1 MIASHELNFGSRIIF
16 KRLYVVLV
24 LQGND
29 LWNSFSLSV
38 FPIAMVIAT
47 VVSYLFV
54 QGCRRCYIDRFAW
67 LLSQSLLAHIA
78 ADDCGARIILP
89 LA

>member
-1 MIASHELNFGSRIIF
+1 MEFFCL
-16 KRLYVVLV
+16 
-24 LQGND
+24 
-29 LWNSFSLSV
+29 
-38 FPIAMVIAT
+38 FPYRCSDAMAMAT
-47 VVSYLFV
+47 VISYLFV

-67 LLSQSLLAHIA
+67 LLSQSLLALRFA